1 MLRSTFCH
9 IPGIGAAGEKSLW
22 QAGVRSWDE
31 LAEGPATV
39 RCCAPGGV
47 LRQYIDLSRR
57 HLEAGDCR
65 WFAESLPAR
74 EHWRMFAEFRSSAAY
89 IDIETTG
96 LSAAASVVT
105 TIALYDGRNIR
116 HYVRGENLEQFARDI
131 GDYGLIVT
139 FNGKTFDLPFLR
151 DAMGLRLG
159 QPHID
164 LRYVMRA
171 LGYRGGLKAIERQ
184 LGIERGELHDVD
196 GYAAVLLWHQY
207 RRTGNPRALETLL
220 AYNICDVLNLETLL
234 VRAYNMNVARTP
246 LAGLYEL
253 PSPPQPRPPFE
264 PDPDVI
270 AALRPFGCPPWQRF
284 SDGRGPDRCR

>member
-9 IPGIGAAGEKSLW
+9 LPGIGAAGEKSLW
-22 QAGVRSWDE
+22 AAGVRSWDDVADE
-31 LAEGPATV
+31 ASAACRRGPTRA
-39 RCCAPGGV
+39 
-47 LRQYIDLSRR
+47 LRRHIDLSRR

-65 WFAESLPAR
+65 WFADALPAR
-74 EHWRMFAEFRSSAAY
+74 EHWRLFGEFRRAAAY

-96 LSAAASVVT
+96 LSSAHSVVT

-131 GDYGLIVT
+131 GDYALIIT

-151 DAMGLRLG
+151 EAMGVRLD

-171 LGYRGGLKAIERQ
+171 LGYRGGLKAVERA
-184 LGIERGELHDVD
+184 LGIDRGGLHDVD

-253 PSPPQPRPPFE
+253 PPPQQPRSPFE
-264 PDPDVI
+264 PDRDVI
-270 AALRPFGCPPWQRF
+270 ENLRPPGCTAW
-284 SDGRGPDRCR
+284 